1 MNVTHSTSPRD
12 GDLIA
17 LTTLAHAKS
26 LVQPALEAAALR
38 LCPELRPAVEQHLAG
53 GGKFVRAGLALLSTR
68 ACEGNERDGVAGA
81 VAIELV
87 HNFSIVHDDIM
98 DGDVERRHRPTM
110 WVVHGVGNAI
120 IAGDALF
127 TVALQVLLDETTRER
142 TKAVALLAS
151 ATQEMITGQAQDMA
165 SEQRATLTVDECLLI
180 AAGKTGA
187 LLSCATALGA
197 VLAGASEANVEAL
210 GDFGLHLGI
219 AFQAVDDVLGIWG
232 DTSVTGKT
240 VGNDLRRHKKSLPVC
255 IALAQN
261 AQRPSKLSTLL
272 DGHDLDDEEVVEAS
286 ALLDELGARRATMTI
301 AEERL
306 DRALTSLQRASISTS
321 DHATFEAIAR
331 YVIERDQ

>member
-1 MNVTHSTSPRD
+1 MNVTHSTSQRD

-17 LTTLAHAKS
+17 LTTLAQAKS
-26 LVQPALEAAALR
+26 LVQPALETAVLR
-38 LCPELRPAVEQHLAG
+38 LCPELQPAVEQHLAG
-53 GGKFVRAGLALLSTR
+53 GGKFVRAGLVLLSTQ
-68 ACEGNERDGVAGA
+68 ACGGDERDGVAGA

-110 WVVHGVGNAI
+110 WVLHGVGNAI

-127 TVALQVLLDETTRER
+127 TVALQVLLDEMTLER

-151 ATQEMITGQAQDMA
+151 ATQGMITGQVLDVA
-165 SEQRATLTVDECLLI
+165 SEKRESLTVDECLQI

-187 LLSCATALGA
+187 LLSCATSLGA
-197 VLAGASEANVEAL
+197 VLAGAPEANVEAL

-232 DTSVTGKT
+232 DTSVTGKP

-255 IALAQN
+255 IAVAQK
-261 AQRPSKLSTLL
+261 AYRSSKLSSLL
-272 DGHDLDDEEVVEAS
+272 DGHDLGDEEVVEAS
-286 ALLDELGARRATMTI
+286 ALLDECGARRATMTI
-301 AEERL
+301 AEEHL
-306 DRALTSLQRASISTS
+306 LRALSSLQRATISAS
-321 DHATFEAIAR
+321 DYSTFEAIAQ